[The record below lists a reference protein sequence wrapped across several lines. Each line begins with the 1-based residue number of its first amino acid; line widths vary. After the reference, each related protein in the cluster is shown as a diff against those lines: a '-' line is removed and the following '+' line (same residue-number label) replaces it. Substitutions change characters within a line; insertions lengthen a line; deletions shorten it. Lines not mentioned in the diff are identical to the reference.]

1 VVSLSDRL
9 KPWSVIEKRLRA
21 IADADLVLAIYNPAS
36 RTRREQVVQARELLL
51 QLRQPDTPVVVG
63 RNVGRDAENLT
74 ITTLQALDPD
84 SIDMSCL
91 LIIGSSQTRRS
102 HGSVVWTSR
111 SQTAESIND
120 GASHTDETPQNPQRA
135 TPAQP

>member
-1 VVSLSDRL
+1 LL
-9 KPWSVIEKRLRA
+9 E
-21 IADADLVLAIYNPAS
+21 
-36 RTRREQVVQARELLL
+36 RRS
-51 QLRQPDTPVVVG
+51 PDTPVVVG
-63 RNVGRDAENLT
+63 RNVGREAEDLT
-74 ITTLQALDPD
+74 ITTLEALDPD
-84 SIDMSCL
+84 SIDMGCL

>member
-1 VVSLSDRL
+1 VSLSDRL

-21 IADADLVLAIYNPAS
+21 IAGADLVLAIYNPAS
-36 RTRREQVVQARELLL
+36 RTRREQIIQARELLL
-51 QLRQPDTPVVVG
+51 ELCPPDTPVVVG
-63 RNVGRDAENLT
+63 RNVGRDTEDLT
-74 ITTLQALDPD
+74 ITTLEALDPD

-91 LIIGSSQTRRS
+91 LIIGSSHTRRS